1 MIEFMR
7 KIEGSFKDTVISL
20 FKTNTTKQTVY
31 GRGEKL
37 NKLKTQKLSDGKN
50 KSIRNLFTLK
60 KKKEINDRTLFEEEV
75 DNYYKPK
82 KSVISRLI

>member
-1 MIEFMR
+1 M
-7 KIEGSFKDTVISL
+7 
-20 FKTNTTKQTVY
+20 Y

-37 NKLKTQKLSDGKN
+37 NQVKTQKLSDGKN
-50 KSIRNLFTLK
+50 KGIRNLFTLK

-82 KSVISRLI
+82 K

>member
-20 FKTNTTKQTVY
+20 FKTNTTKQAVY

-37 NKLKTQKLSDGKN
+37 NKLKTQ
-50 KSIRNLFTLK
+50 
-60 KKKEINDRTLFEEEV
+60 
-75 DNYYKPK
+75 
-82 KSVISRLI
+82 

>member
-60 KKKEINDRTLFEEEV
+60 KKRNKLMIELFLKKKLIIIIN
-75 DNYYKPK
+75 PK
-82 KSVISRLI
+82 SQ

>member
-1 MIEFMR
+1 MR

-60 KKKEINDRTLFEEEV
+60 KKRNKLMIELFLKKKLIIIIN
-75 DNYYKPK
+75 PK
-82 KSVISRLI
+82 SQ